1 MTKINLYTADG
12 KALTD
17 ITSADE
23 SISLPNAILVS
34 QDGATADISS
44 QARSPADAAEM
55 SGAKETGTAEP
66 ALVGGLY
73 KVTNPTS
80 EHFGQVG
87 LLRTVITS
95 PEGAPIGL
103 RPFWIEFTDR
113 VGLHHCHTQCDFA
126 RDDVEPYESEDTEP
140 QELVAAETP
149 QAEIERL
156 RKVLDEV
163 QTNQA
168 EHATHLDLLQQ
179 NADSQRTNWAAERMR
194 LNALAQVR
202 ENAAADRLLTRK
214 NAEQVKEC
222 FDTIEAHRVWLRKIE
237 QQAGAAYENTGAVLA
252 DIMGRLETLEVKDIQ
267 RSADL
272 ATANKVID
280 AMHYRRMVG
289 NMFRRVADAVD
300 GG

>member
-1 MTKINLYTADG
+1 
-12 KALTD
+12 
-17 ITSADE
+17 
-23 SISLPNAILVS
+23 
-34 QDGATADISS
+34 
-44 QARSPADAAEM
+44 M
-55 SGAKETGTAEP
+55 SGEKGTGTERP
-66 ALVGGLY
+66 ALKIGGLI
-73 KVTNPTS
+73 KVTNPARS
-80 EHFGQVG
+80 HFGQVG

-149 QAEIERL
+149 QAEIDQL
-156 RKVLDEV
+156 REEL
-163 QTNQA
+163 A
-168 EHATHLDLLQQ
+168 EHATHLDLLQK

-194 LNALAQVR
+194 LNAIAP
-202 ENAAADRLLTRK
+202 E
-214 NAEQVKEC
+214 VKE
-222 FDTIEAHRVWLRKIE
+222 LR
-237 QQAGAAYENTGAVLA
+237 AVLA
-252 DIMGRLETLEVKDIQ
+252 DIMGRVETLEVKDIQ

>member
-1 MTKINLYTADG
+1 
-12 KALTD
+12 
-17 ITSADE
+17 
-23 SISLPNAILVS
+23 
-34 QDGATADISS
+34 
-44 QARSPADAAEM
+44 M
-55 SGAKETGTAEP
+55 SGEKGTGTERP
-66 ALVGGLY
+66 ALKIGGLI
-73 KVTNPTS
+73 KVTNPARS
-80 EHFGQVG
+80 HFGQVG

-149 QAEIERL
+149 QAEIDQL
-156 RKVLDEV
+156 REEL
-163 QTNQA
+163 A
-168 EHATHLDLLQQ
+168 EHATHLDLLQK

-194 LNALAQVR
+194 LNAIAP
-202 ENAAADRLLTRK
+202 E
-214 NAEQVKEC
+214 VKE
-222 FDTIEAHRVWLRKIE
+222 LR
-237 QQAGAAYENTGAVLA
+237 AVLA
-252 DIMGRLETLEVKDIQ
+252 DIMGRVETLEVKDIQ

-289 NMFRRVADAVD
+289 NMFRRVADLVD

>member
-1 MTKINLYTADG
+1 
-12 KALTD
+12 
-17 ITSADE
+17 
-23 SISLPNAILVS
+23 
-34 QDGATADISS
+34 
-44 QARSPADAAEM
+44 M
-55 SGAKETGTAEP
+55 SGKKGTGTERP
-66 ALVGGLY
+66 ALKIGGLI
-73 KVTNPTS
+73 KVTNPARS
-80 EHFGQVG
+80 HFGQVG
-87 LLRTVITS
+87 LLRTVITN

-168 EHATHLDLLQQ
+168 EHAAHLDQLAHR
-179 NADSQRTNWAAERMR
+179 ADLERAERAADRMR
-194 LNALAQVR
+194 LNALAQ
-202 ENAAADRLLTRK
+202 E
-214 NAEQVKEC
+214 VKE
-222 FDTIEAHRVWLRKIE
+222 LR
-237 QQAGAAYENTGAVLA
+237 AVLA
-252 DIMGRLETLEVKDIQ
+252 DIMGRVETLEVKDIQ

-272 ATANKVID
+272 ATANKATDLLAQSSKDLWRKVWKIEEAID

-289 NMFRRVADAVD
+289 NLFRRVADLVD

>member
-1 MTKINLYTADG
+1 
-12 KALTD
+12 
-17 ITSADE
+17 
-23 SISLPNAILVS
+23 
-34 QDGATADISS
+34 
-44 QARSPADAAEM
+44 M
-55 SGAKETGTAEP
+55 SGEKGTGTERP
-66 ALVGGLY
+66 ALKIGGLI
-73 KVTNPTS
+73 KVTNPARS
-80 EHFGQVG
+80 HFGQVG

-113 VGLHHCHTQCDFA
+113 VGLHHCHTQCDCA

-149 QAEIERL
+149 QAEIDQL
-156 RKVLDEV
+156 REEL
-163 QTNQA
+163 A
-168 EHATHLDLLQQ
+168 EHATHLDLLQK

-194 LNALAQVR
+194 LNAIAP
-202 ENAAADRLLTRK
+202 E
-214 NAEQVKEC
+214 VKE
-222 FDTIEAHRVWLRKIE
+222 LR
-237 QQAGAAYENTGAVLA
+237 AVLA
-252 DIMGRLETLEVKDIQ
+252 DIMGRVETLEVKDIQ